1 MDNNVA
7 VMLIVALTSFQ
18 NVVADLKEGR
28 VISLFTFSRKQMRT
42 SENLSGDQKQYSQS
56 TKLQT
61 TGNFTSEL
69 VI

>member
-42 SENLSGDQKQYSQS
+42 SENLSGD
-56 TKLQT
+56 
-61 TGNFTSEL
+61 
-69 VI
+69 